1 MATQKVVGIFS
12 NQESA
17 IKAIERLKASGYK
30 EDEISVLAKH
40 HEDVDRL
47 EDATQVDVD
56 SNDVTDG
63 AVGGALAGGALGG
76 IGALLV
82 ELGVIAIPGIGPFLA
97 AGPIAA
103 TIGGIIAGGAAGGL
117 VGALVDLGLTKTE
130 AEEYEQYVER
140 GDILVMVDD
149 YPDRDVYGN
158 FYENNSLIRDRY
170 NYNPKNPTLSNN
182 PDNVDTPNNP
192 NDPHHPNNP
201 NNRL

>member
-158 FYENNSLIRDRY
+158 FYDNNSLIRDRY
-170 NYNPKNPTLSNN
+170 NLDPKNPN
-182 PDNVDTPNNP
+182 
-192 NDPHHPNNP
+192 HPNNP
-201 NNRL
+201 NNPNHPNNPDNRL

>member
-47 EDATQVDVD
+47 EDATQVNVD
-56 SNDVTDG
+56 SDDVTDG
-63 AVGGALAGGALGG
+63 ALGGALAGGALGG
-76 IGALLV
+76 IGALLI
-82 ELGVIAIPGIGPFLA
+82 ELGIIAIPGVGPFLA

-130 AEEYEQYVER
+130 AEEYEQYLER

-158 FYENNSLIRDRY
+158 FYDNNSLIRDRY
-170 NYNPKNPTLSNN
+170 NLDPKNPSHPNNPSNLDHPNN
-182 PDNVDTPNNP
+182 PDN
-192 NDPHHPNNP
+192 
-201 NNRL
+201 RL

>member
-47 EDATQVDVD
+47 EDATQVNVD
-56 SNDVTDG
+56 SDDVTDG
-63 AVGGALAGGALGG
+63 ALGGALAGGALGG
-76 IGALLV
+76 IGALLI
-82 ELGVIAIPGIGPFLA
+82 ELGIIAIPGVGPFLA

-130 AEEYEQYVER
+130 AEEYEQYIER

-158 FYENNSLIRDRY
+158 FYDNNSLIRDRY
-170 NYNPKNPTLSNN
+170 NLDPKNPSHPSNPSNLDHPNN
-182 PDNVDTPNNP
+182 PDN
-192 NDPHHPNNP
+192 
-201 NNRL
+201 RL